1 MRMHSTR
8 STLALALALCLP
20 FTAAHA
26 ASAEKV
32 EELMEELDV
41 KGNVV
46 QMQGMM
52 AKMADD
58 AFRARAQQE
67 GLTAAQMARAQGIN
81 DAMSKTFAQMMAWE
95 TLGPRYSAI
104 YQEVLTDAEIDGALA
119 YYRSPVGASM
129 QAKQPELM
137 ERSMKVGQSMAME
150 MMPKLQ
156 AEIEKAMAEAT
167 APAAPAAAP
176 AKE

>member
-1 MRMHSTR
+1 MRIDRTR

-32 EELMEELDV
+32 EELMDVLDV

-46 QMQGMM
+46 QMQGLM
-52 AKMADD
+52 AKMVDD
-58 AFRARAQQE
+58 SFRARAQQE
-67 GLTAAQMARAQGIN
+67 GLTAAQMSRTQAMN
-81 DAMSKTFAQMMAWE
+81 DAMSKAFAQMMAWE

-119 YYRSPVGASM
+119 YYRSPAGASM
-129 QAKQPELM
+129 QAKQPVLM

-156 AEIEKAMAEAT
+156 AEIEKAMVE
-167 APAAPAAAP
+167 AAAP
-176 AKE
+176 APAPAKE